1 MSFRILEV
9 PALKLKAPIQTA
21 IANAGAGGSTEL
33 VAAVTGKRIVV
44 MGFHFIAGDTDT
56 TAVFKSATTAISPL
70 YYNLSGGGAALDY
83 NPHGYF
89 ETKRGEA
96 LNLTLGTGAA
106 TGVWVQYA
114 IIP

>member
-1 MSFRILEV
+1 MSFRIIEV
-9 PALKLKAPIQTA
+9 PSLRISAPVQTS
-21 IANAGAGGSTEL
+21 IANAAANGTTAL
-33 VAAVTGKRIVV
+33 VAAVTGMRIVV

-56 TAVFKSATTAISPL
+56 TAVFQTGSTAISPL
-70 YYNLSGGGAALDY
+70 YYNLTGGGAALDF

-106 TGVWVQYA
+106 TGVWVQY
-114 IIP
+114 ILLP